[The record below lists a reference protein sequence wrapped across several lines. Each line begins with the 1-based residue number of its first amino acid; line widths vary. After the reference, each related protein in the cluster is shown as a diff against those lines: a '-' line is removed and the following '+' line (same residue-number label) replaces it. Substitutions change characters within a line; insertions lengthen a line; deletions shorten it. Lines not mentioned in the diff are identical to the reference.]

1 LPSLKEI
8 RVSPIGIVK
17 RKSPKEDIKDKNLT
31 TRIILKRGLT
41 EALDGIEDFS
51 HIFVIFW
58 LHKMPKAKRPL
69 LHIHPRGRPE
79 LPLVGIFATRTPNRP
94 NPIALT
100 LVELVKREQ
109 NILWVKGLDALD
121 QTPIIDIKP
130 SDYNDTARNV
140 MTPGWLKGLTDEN
153 YREI

>member
-1 LPSLKEI
+1 LPSLEEI

-17 RKSPKEDIKDKNLT
+17 RKSLKEDVRDKSLT
-31 TRIILKRGLT
+31 TRIILQRGLT
-41 EALDGIEDFS
+41 EALDGIEGFS
-51 HIFVIFW
+51 HILVIFW
-58 LHKMPKAKRPL
+58 LHKLPKAKRSFL
-69 LHIHPRGRPE
+69 KAHPRGKPE

-130 SDYNDTARNV
+130 YDYRDIAKSIT
-140 MTPGWLKGLTDEN
+140 TPGWLKGIDG
-153 YREI
+153 